1 MAQQLVFNRVHV
13 LKVVTYHAH
22 ASHVENILANTLQGG
37 RKAFASKLLIETL
50 GRLQA
55 RCNGMDGTV
64 PQTNLSVFIEVLELG
79 RNLPDG
85 RLVLGHQDLESVQ
98 FGSFH
103 KLDIKRLS
111 RLFLDKG
118 RFNYRFVQYNSPSPL
133 IMQGPA
139 VGIPPES
146 SIMQAVILQKRNKAL
161 SAGALF
167 E

>member
-1 MAQQLVFNRVHV
+1 
-13 LKVVTYHAH
+13 
-22 ASHVENILANTLQGG
+22 
-37 RKAFASKLLIETL
+37 
-50 GRLQA
+50 
-55 RCNGMDGTV
+55 MDRTV
-64 PQTNLSVFIEVLELG
+64 PQTNSSVFIKVLELG

-111 RLFLDKG
+111 CLFLNKS

-133 IMQGPA
+133 IMQGSDCRYTPGKLHNA
-139 VGIPPES
+139 GS
-146 SIMQAVILQKRNKAL
+146 FLQKRNKAL